1 MAWSLDVFVVLQSQG
16 KTGLG
21 SHEIA
26 CSFVEF
32 EPDVRMDLS
41 GHLPA
46 GGQVG
51 VFFRWCDWFLTVS
64 VEVKPSTP
72 FSMRCQWVH

>member
-16 KTGLG
+16 KTRLG

-26 CSFVEF
+26 CSFYEF
-32 EPDVRMDLS
+32 ESDVRMDLS

-51 VFFRWCDWFLTVS
+51 WFFLMVRLVLD
-64 VEVKPSTP
+64 
-72 FSMRCQWVH
+72 RQR

>member
-1 MAWSLDVFVVLQSQG
+1 MFVVLQSQG

-21 SHEIA
+21 SHDIA
-26 CSFVEF
+26 CSFDEF
-32 EPDVRMDLS
+32 EPEVRMDLN

-51 VFFRWCDWFLTVS
+51 WF
-64 VEVKPSTP
+64 
-72 FSMRCQWVH
+72 FSMVRLVSDRQR